1 MINKAIDA
9 EIKNITSQI
18 VKKYKP
24 QKIILYGSA
33 AHGKFNP
40 EKSDLDFL
48 VIKEDKRDLH
58 DRIVTL
64 YRLIKK
70 NYRLIFLFTPQR
82 IRE

>member
-33 AHGKFNP
+33 THGKFNP